1 MNSGSHSLRQKLSA
15 WAAFIARLA
24 FGLTIVLIPFRFRYI
39 LLERPVPDIYK
50 DYTDFLLFGS
60 DIAVSF
66 VLIFWMFS
74 LLFGRSPVWLG
85 PKFML
90 VPLVGLLFTSLITSF
105 TSLDISLSL
114 YNTIRS
120 IILFL
125 LYLYI
130 INEVRSLSLIGI
142 SISIQVIIQSLVALA
157 QFFLQYAIGLAIFG
171 EHELDPAIGGV
182 SIVSIGS
189 TRILRSYGLT
199 EHPNVLGG
207 SLAFSLILLF
217 AIYLYGKQRMK
228 RGVVPVFLFGL
239 LALFVTFS
247 RSAWLAFLV
256 GTISLT
262 GVIAILHDWQKIKSV
277 FWLSLLG
284 TLLLIPLAWQY
295 SDYIGARLNVGDSF
309 ENNADEHRSIE
320 QRLTLNKAGI
330 QIFLD
335 RPLAGIGLGASA
347 LAIKKYFA
355 ALFVPPHFV
364 LLVVAMEIGIF
375 GLICY
380 LLLFF
385 IPFLLVIRNTKS
397 LFDNPCL
404 LTASTLLIAL
414 FLIGLF
420 DIYPWLLPS
429 GRLWQWLIWGFW
441 AVAHKLAD
449 WFSEN

>member
-1 MNSGSHSLRQKLSA
+1 MNPGSQSLRQKLSA

-39 LLERPVPDIYK
+39 LLERPVLDIYK

-60 DIAVSF
+60 DIAMTL
-66 VLIFWMFS
+66 VLTFWMFS

-105 TSLDISLSL
+105 TSLDVSLSL

-130 INEVRSLSLIGI
+130 INEVHSLSFIGI

-217 AIYLYGKQRMK
+217 AIYLYGKQRRK
-228 RGVVPVFLFGL
+228 RGVVPVFLLGL

-247 RSAWLAFLV
+247 RSAWLAFLI

-284 TLLLIPLAWQY
+284 ILLLIPLAWQY

-309 ENNADEHRSIE
+309 ERNADEHRSIE

-330 QIFLD
+330 QVFLD

-385 IPFLLVIRNTKS
+385 LPFLLVIRNTKS

-414 FLIGLF
+414 ALIGLF

-441 AVAHKLAD
+441 AVAYKLAD
-449 WFSEN
+449 